1 MHEVQAREDSQ
12 AAGAVDD
19 GIHIG
24 RLTADRHEVDVLV
37 LKLGEC
43 LDDESKVLTLLDT
56 PDEEDIALG
65 EVQCLTC
72 HYDILGRHRSEGFGA
87 TLIDGRHTL
96 LLDAEDID
104 DITARLVTHGDDVV
118 GMTGRRAVLLAVEQA
133 VDGLVELW
141 VADEGQ
147 VVHSDDRAYA
157 LGVVQPDGKLIGQ
170 PVEEVD
176 LLRTAARGHGEVAPE
191 IAPCE
196 GQCTM
201 RRDEPHRA
209 IGQQAFVERGVTR
222 RGREEQIAILWAE
235 LRERVEH
242 EAAVV
247 PEAGS
252 IVCNALGIEGDI
264 HRLSEA
270 TRGIRDGDGC
280 TTSPR

>member
-1 MHEVQAREDSQ
+1 
-12 AAGAVDD
+12 
-19 GIHIG
+19 
-24 RLTADRHEVDVLV
+24 
-37 LKLGEC
+37 
-43 LDDESKVLTLLDT
+43 
-56 PDEEDIALG
+56 
-65 EVQCLTC
+65 
-72 HYDILGRHRSEGFGA
+72 
-87 TLIDGRHTL
+87 
-96 LLDAEDID
+96 
-104 DITARLVTHGDDVV
+104 
-118 GMTGRRAVLLAVEQA
+118 MTSRCAVLLAVEQA
-133 VDGLVELW
+133 VNGLIELR

-157 LGVVQPDGKLIGQ
+157 LGIVQPYRKFIGQ
-170 PVEEVD
+170 PMEEVD

-209 IGQQAFVERGVTR
+209 IGQQALVERGVTR
-222 RGREEQIAILWAE
+222 RGREEQIAVLWAE

-270 TRGIRDGDGC
+270 TRGIRDEDGC
-280 TTSPR
+280 TTSPRWRYCSGRAVRRALLRQQHRQRRCTSSCSSRRGSPSCHAPCGRSD

>member
-1 MHEVQAREDSQ
+1 
-12 AAGAVDD
+12 
-19 GIHIG
+19 
-24 RLTADRHEVDVLV
+24 
-37 LKLGEC
+37 
-43 LDDESKVLTLLDT
+43 
-56 PDEEDIALG
+56 
-65 EVQCLTC
+65 
-72 HYDILGRHRSEGFGA
+72 
-87 TLIDGRHTL
+87 
-96 LLDAEDID
+96 
-104 DITARLVTHGDDVV
+104 
-118 GMTGRRAVLLAVEQA
+118 MTSRRAVLLAVEQA
-133 VDGLVELW
+133 VDGLVELR

-147 VVHSDDRAYA
+147 VVHGDDRTYA

-176 LLRTAARGHGEVAPE
+176 LLRTTARGHGEVAPE

-201 RRDEPHRA
+201 GRDEPHRA
-209 IGQQAFVERGVTR
+209 IGQQALVERGVTR
-222 RGREEQIAILWAE
+222 RGREEQIAVLWAE

-270 TRGIRDGDGC
+270 TRGIREGC
-280 TTSPR
+280 ATSPRWRYCSGRARRRALLRQQRR